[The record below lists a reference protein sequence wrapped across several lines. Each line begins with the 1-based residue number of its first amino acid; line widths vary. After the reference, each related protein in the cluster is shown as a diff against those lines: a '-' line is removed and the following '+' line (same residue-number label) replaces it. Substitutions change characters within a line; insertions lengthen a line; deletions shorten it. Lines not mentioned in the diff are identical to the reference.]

1 MRSGFSAG
9 LAIDGVLL
17 TKYDERTNLARQV
30 AEEVRSVFG
39 DLVFSTVVPRNVKLA
54 EAPSFGRPIQAYD
67 LRSRGAEAYLLL
79 GREYLERMEVA

>member
-1 MRSGFSAG
+1 
-9 LAIDGVLL
+9 
-17 TKYDERTNLARQV
+17 
-30 AEEVRSVFG
+30 VFG